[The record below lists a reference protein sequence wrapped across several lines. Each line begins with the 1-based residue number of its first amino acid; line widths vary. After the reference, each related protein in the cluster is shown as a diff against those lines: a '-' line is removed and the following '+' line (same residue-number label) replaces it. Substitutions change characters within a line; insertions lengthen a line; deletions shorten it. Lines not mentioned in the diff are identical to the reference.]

1 MKRVPVGEKALK
13 AQSSKPSDSAMLRSP
28 RLIGWGLVA
37 VAFVVGYLMWIVGR
51 TWWWPSVIVAGIVL
65 LAICAVDC
73 YLAFKTKKYD
83 LYAAALLAVLAPAVV
98 ISISFGFFFSGPP
111 S

>member
-1 MKRVPVGEKALK
+1 M
-13 AQSSKPSDSAMLRSP
+13 
-28 RLIGWGLVA
+28 

-65 LAICAVDC
+65 LAIFAVDC

-98 ISISFGFFFSGPP
+98 ISISFGFFFSGAP